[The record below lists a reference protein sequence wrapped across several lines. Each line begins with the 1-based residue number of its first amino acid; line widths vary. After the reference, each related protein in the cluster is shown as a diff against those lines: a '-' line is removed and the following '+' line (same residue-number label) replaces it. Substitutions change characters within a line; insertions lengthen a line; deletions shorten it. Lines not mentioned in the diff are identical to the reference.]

1 MKSRI
6 KHLPDHDGLE
16 AKRASYTDSQQVLG
30 RAQAEPIAACRSDP
44 RPDFAAEIVFAEL
57 YALIDGIEAEQNVT

>member
-6 KHLPDHDGLE
+6 MHLPDHGGLA
-16 AKRASYTDSQQVLG
+16 AKRASYTDSQKVLD
-30 RAQAEPIAACRSDP
+30 RVQAEAIAACRSDP